1 MSEENPKSF
10 GGRSCPPLRVVLTRV
25 GESPPYT
32 CGGDQWLIDAPAK
45 AFEFWQEVIAAEQTF
60 EPDKEH
66 LVAVLVNTKFKVTG
80 YHVVSVGSVN
90 ESIAH
95 PREIFR
101 AVIVA
106 GAFGFVLMH
115 NHPSG
120 DPTPSKADHL
130 ITKKIQDGADLLN
143 VRLLDHVIA
152 GHETFYSFKE
162 SGAVFG

>member
-1 MSEENPKSF
+1 MSEENPKPC
-10 GGRSCPPLRVVLTRV
+10 GGRLRPPLRVVLTRV
-25 GESPPYT
+25 GESPPYH
-32 CGGDQWLIDAPAK
+32 CGGDRWLIDAPAK

-66 LVAVLVNTKFKVTG
+66 LVAVLVNTKFQVTG

-106 GAFGFVLMH
+106 AAFGLVLMH

-120 DPTPSKADHL
+120 DPSPSKADHV

-143 VRLLDHVIA
+143 LRLLDHVIA
-152 GHETFYSFKE
+152 GKETFYSFKE